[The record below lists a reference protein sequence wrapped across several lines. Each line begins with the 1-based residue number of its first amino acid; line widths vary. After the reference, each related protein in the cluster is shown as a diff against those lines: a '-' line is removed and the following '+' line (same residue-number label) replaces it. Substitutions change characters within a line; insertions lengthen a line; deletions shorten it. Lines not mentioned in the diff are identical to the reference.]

1 MNRIAY
7 ISLILFVLTGL
18 FADFIANDQPIIC
31 KDNTGYHYPILSKNF
46 NPGKDCKVVLNP
58 IIRYS
63 GNSID
68 KLNAGA
74 VSPFGNQNL
83 KQYQQRH
90 FLGTDHL
97 GRDVLAGLIH
107 GTKIAL
113 KIGTFSM
120 FLAFIF
126 GLLMSLY
133 PSYYG
138 DTGYRTKIS
147 SLVLIL
153 LFVFIFIYFIFY
165 RESIFSVLKQN
176 DFSVILVVLGLI
188 IFLVI
193 FWVLLLKIPLLRKP
207 VSLPLD
213 SFFTTIIKLFQSLP
227 GTFVVLVMI
236 SLFKKP
242 SMYNIIIV
250 IAFLKWPII
259 ARYIRA
265 EMLKIKQERFI
276 EASKAL
282 GLSDNIIIWRHA
294 LPHVL
299 TAVIV
304 ALSFGFAG
312 TILLE
317 STLSFLGIGLPVDH
331 VSWGSILSEARAD
344 FSAWWL
350 AIFPGFAIFLTIL
363 LFNYIGNNISKKTV
377 K

>member
-1 MNRIAY
+1 MNKIAY

-18 FADFIANDQPIIC
+18 FADFIANERPIVC
-31 KDNTGYHYPILSKNF
+31 KDNTGYHIPVFSKNF
-46 NPGKDCKVVLNP
+46 NLGKDYKVVLNP

-63 GNSID
+63 TNSID

-113 KIGTFSM
+113 KIGTLSM
-120 FLAFIF
+120 LLAFIF

-138 DTGYRTKIS
+138 DTGFRTKIS
-147 SLVLIL
+147 SLVLML
-153 LFVFIFIYFIFY
+153 LSVFIFVYFIFY
-165 RESIFSVLKQN
+165 SESIISIFKQN
-176 DFSVILVVLGLI
+176 DFSVLLAALVLILFLI
-188 IFLVI
+188 ALWIMLT
-193 FWVLLLKIPLLRKP
+193 KIPTLSKP

-227 GTFVVLVMI
+227 GTFVVLVLI

-242 SMYNIIIV
+242 SIYNIIIV
-250 IAFLKWPII
+250 IAFLKWPIV

-331 VSWGSILSEARAD
+331 VSWGSILSEARTD

-350 AIFPGFAIFLTIL
+350 AIFPGFIIFLTIL
-363 LFNYIGNNISKKTV
+363 LFNHIGNRISKNIG
-377 K
+377 

>member
-1 MNRIAY
+1 
-7 ISLILFVLTGL
+7 
-18 FADFIANDQPIIC
+18 
-31 KDNTGYHYPILSKNF
+31 
-46 NPGKDCKVVLNP
+46 
-58 IIRYS
+58 
-63 GNSID
+63 
-68 KLNAGA
+68 
-74 VSPFGNQNL
+74 
-83 KQYQQRH
+83 
-90 FLGTDHL
+90 
-97 GRDVLAGLIH
+97 
-107 GTKIAL
+107 
-113 KIGTFSM
+113 
-120 FLAFIF
+120 
-126 GLLMSLY
+126 MSLY

-147 SLVLIL
+147 SLALIL
-153 LFVFIFIYFIFY
+153 LSVFIFIYFIFY

>member
-1 MNRIAY
+1 MNKIAY
-7 ISLILFVLTGL
+7 ISLILFVLAGL
-18 FADFIANDQPIIC
+18 FADFIANNQPIIC
-31 KDNTGYHYPILSKNF
+31 KDNTGYHFPILSNNF
-46 NPGKDCKVVLNP
+46 NPGNNCKVVLNP

-74 VSPFGNQNL
+74 VSPFGKQNL
-83 KQYQQRH
+83 EHNQQRH

-113 KIGTFSM
+113 KIGTLSM
-120 FLAFIF
+120 ILAFIF
-126 GLLMSLY
+126 GLFMSLY

-138 DTGYRTKIS
+138 DEGFRTKIS
-147 SLVLIL
+147 SLVLML
-153 LFVFIFIYFIFY
+153 LSVFIFIYLIFY
-165 RESIFSVLKQN
+165 SESIYSIFKQN
-176 DFSVILVVLGLI
+176 NFSVILSMLVLILFLI
-188 IFLVI
+188 ALWKILT
-193 FWVLLLKIPLLRKP
+193 KIPVLSKL

-227 GTFVVLVMI
+227 GTFVVLVLI
-236 SLFKKP
+236 SIFKKP
-242 SMYNIIIV
+242 SIYNIIIV
-250 IAFLKWPII
+250 IALLKWPII

-265 EMLKIKQERFI
+265 EMLRIKQERFI

-331 VSWGSILSEARAD
+331 VSWGSILSEARTD

-363 LFNYIGNNISKKTV
+363 LFNHIGNRISKRIG
-377 K
+377 